1 LTAWIDGGV
10 ASFRQDIYGHDAKLL
25 AALEGKAI
33 AW

>member
-1 LTAWIDGGV
+1 MTEDGV
-10 ASFRQDIYGHDAKLL
+10 ANFRQDIDGHDAKLL